1 MLNLIWPMLVLS
13 AIFFAVF
20 NQKVENVNSAV
31 FVSFE
36 NVIDFIFKFG
46 GILCF
51 WSGMIKIIK
60 NTSILGKFEK
70 ILRPFVNKFFKNTS
84 DDVKKL
90 ITLNMVSN
98 LMGIGNAATPAGIE
112 AMKRMEKESTAN
124 EMSKEMN
131 LFVLMN
137 TLSIQLFPTT
147 VISILASQGSDGAGK
162 IIVPVWITSILTFFI
177 IMFLGNL
184 FFKERKL
191 WVKT

>member
-1 MLNLIWPMLVLS
+1 MLNSIWPILVLS

-20 NQKVENVNSAV
+20 NQKAENVNSAV

-51 WSGMIKIIK
+51 WSGMIKITK
-60 NTSILGKFEK
+60 NTSILGKIEK
-70 ILRPFVNKFFKNTS
+70 ILTPFVNKFFKNTS
-84 DDVKKL
+84 EDVKKL

-112 AMKRMEKESTAN
+112 AMKRMEKESTTK

-137 TLSIQLFPTT
+137 TLSIQIFPTT
-147 VISILASQGSDGAGK
+147 VISILASQGSEGAGK
-162 IIVPVWITSILTFFI
+162 IIIPVWITSILTFFI

-191 WVKT
+191 

>member
-1 MLNLIWPMLVLS
+1 
-13 AIFFAVF
+13 
-20 NQKVENVNSAV
+20 
-31 FVSFE
+31 
-36 NVIDFIFKFG
+36 
-46 GILCF
+46 
-51 WSGMIKIIK
+51 
-60 NTSILGKFEK
+60 
-70 ILRPFVNKFFKNTS
+70 
-84 DDVKKL
+84 
-90 ITLNMVSN
+90 MVSN

-191 WVKT
+191 

>member
-1 MLNLIWPMLVLS
+1 MLNSIWPMLVLS

-60 NTSILGKFEK
+60 NTSILGKIEK

-147 VISILASQGSDGAGK
+147 VISILASQGSDRAGK

-191 WVKT
+191 WAKT

>member
-1 MLNLIWPMLVLS
+1 MLNSIWPTLVLS

-60 NTSILGKFEK
+60 NTSILGKIEK

-112 AMKRMEKESTAN
+112 AMKRMEQESTAN

-137 TLSIQLFPTT
+137 TLSIQIFPTT

-191 WVKT
+191 WAKT

>member
-1 MLNLIWPMLVLS
+1 MLNSIWPILVLS
-13 AIFFAVF
+13 AIFFAIF
-20 NQKVENVNSAV
+20 NQKAENVNSAV

-60 NTSILGKFEK
+60 NTSILGKIEK
-70 ILRPFVNKFFKNTS
+70 ILKPFVNKFFKNTS

-112 AMKRMEKESTAN
+112 AMKRMEKESTTK

-137 TLSIQLFPTT
+137 TLSIQIFPTT
-147 VISILASQGSDGAGK
+147 VISILASQGSEGAGK
-162 IIVPVWITSILTFFI
+162 IIIPVWITSILTFFI

>member
-1 MLNLIWPMLVLS
+1 MLNSIWSILVLS

-20 NQKVENVNSAV
+20 NQKVENVNLAV

-36 NVIDFIFKFG
+36 NAIDFILKFVG
-46 GILCF
+46 VLCF
-51 WSGMIKIIK
+51 WSGMLKIIK
-60 NTSILGKFEK
+60 NSSIIEK
-70 ILRPFVNKFFKNTS
+70 IENILKPFVNKFFRKS
-84 DDVKKL
+84 SEDVKKL

-112 AMKRMEKESTAN
+112 AMKKMEKECDVN

-147 VISILASQGSDGAGK
+147 VISILVSQGSEGAGK
-162 IIVPVWITSILTFFI
+162 IVVPVWITSILTFLI
-177 IMFLGNL
+177 IMFLGNI
-184 FFKERKL
+184 FFKENKS
-191 WVKT
+191 

>member
-1 MLNLIWPMLVLS
+1 MLNSIWPILVLS

-20 NQKVENVNSAV
+20 NQKAENVNSAV

-51 WSGMIKIIK
+51 WSGMIK
-60 NTSILGKFEK
+60 NTSILGKIEK
-70 ILRPFVNKFFKNTS
+70 ILKPFVNKFFKNTS

-112 AMKRMEKESTAN
+112 AMKRMEKESTTK

-137 TLSIQLFPTT
+137 TLSIQIFPTT

-162 IIVPVWITSILTFFI
+162 IIIPVWITSILTFFI

-191 WVKT
+191 

>member
-1 MLNLIWPMLVLS
+1 MLNSIWPILVLS

-20 NQKVENVNSAV
+20 NQKAENVNSAV

-60 NTSILGKFEK
+60 NTSILGKIEK
-70 ILRPFVNKFFKNTS
+70 ILKPFVNKFFKNTS

-112 AMKRMEKESTAN
+112 AMKRMEKESTTK

-137 TLSIQLFPTT
+137 TLSIQIFPTT
-147 VISILASQGSDGAGK
+147 VISILASQGSEGAGK
-162 IIVPVWITSILTFFI
+162 IIIPVWITSILTFFI

-191 WVKT
+191 